1 MGSFSFFH
9 KKKKFLDDFSLI
21 GTDIHSHIL
30 PGIDDGAKTIEDS
43 ISLTTKLRELGF
55 SNLVFTPHVQSEFYR
70 NDAISIEKSFLQIEA
85 PLKSLFP
92 EMQFFHAA
100 EYLLDDGFALKLE
113 NKLETFAQQF
123 LLVEFSYFAP
133 IPNFLDLLTALTK
146 RGYRV
151 VLAHPERYS
160 YWYNN
165 GNIMR
170 LIKDLGVYF
179 QVNLISLGGH
189 FGDIVQKQAER
200 MLSEGLIDFAASDLH
215 HERHF
220 TSLEKALSS
229 EPLYIAIQEGQIKNS
244 LIFQ

>member
-1 MGSFSFFH
+1 MGITFFH
-9 KKKKFLDDFSLI
+9 RRKKLLNDFSLI

-30 PGIDDGAKTIEDS
+30 PGIDDGAKTSDDS
-43 ISLTTKLRELGF
+43 FFLTSKLCDLGF
-55 SNLVFTPHVQSEFYR
+55 SKLVFTPHIQSEFYR
-70 NDAISIEKSFLQIEA
+70 NDGVSIENSFLQIES
-85 PLKSLFP
+85 SLTSGFP

-100 EYLLDDGFALKLE
+100 EYLIDDGFHFHQEK
-113 NKLETFAQQF
+113 KLETFSNNF

-133 IPNFLDLLTALTK
+133 IPNFIDILTTLCNS
-146 RGYRV
+146 GYRV

-165 GNIMR
+165 GNALR
-170 LIKDLGVYF
+170 LIKNLGVYF

-189 FGDIVQKQAER
+189 FGDVVQKQAEK
-200 MLSEGLIDFAASDLH
+200 MLSEGLIDFAGTDIH

-220 TSLEKALSS
+220 LSLENALNSK
-229 EPLYIAIQEGQIKNS
+229 PLFIALQEGQIKNS